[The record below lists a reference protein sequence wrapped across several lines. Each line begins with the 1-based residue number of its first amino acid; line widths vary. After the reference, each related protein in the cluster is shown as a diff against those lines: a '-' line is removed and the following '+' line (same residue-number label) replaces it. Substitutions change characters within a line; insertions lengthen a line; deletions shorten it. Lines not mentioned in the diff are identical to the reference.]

1 MASEAR
7 HRLRS
12 ALGSQDVSD
21 WLEKESEQAPL
32 VMGLEAGGSMVVRGD
47 WYKHISVPL
56 QTGTGQAR
64 AGRKGGAEGTRR
76 GSPAHTSHAHR
87 PEEVPDLSGDVGARP
102 TAGREEQGAF
112 QGRGRGGP
120 RGAGLPLSPACP
132 PL

>member
-1 MASEAR
+1 MLICERGRQHLLRGPGRTGRDTAGWALGLVASEAR

-64 AGRKGGAEGTRR
+64 AGRR
-76 GSPAHTSHAHR
+76 G
-87 PEEVPDLSGDVGARP
+87 
-102 TAGREEQGAF
+102 
-112 QGRGRGGP
+112 GRGDPAGQP
-120 RGAGLPLSPACP
+120 RPHLPCP
-132 PL
+132 QT

>member
-21 WLEKESEQAPL
+21 WLEKEPEQAPL

-64 AGRKGGAEGTRR
+64 AGRR
-76 GSPAHTSHAHR
+76 G
-87 PEEVPDLSGDVGARP
+87 
-102 TAGREEQGAF
+102 
-112 QGRGRGGP
+112 GGP
-120 RGAGLPLSPACP
+120 RGPGGAAPPTPPMPTDLRRFRTYQGTSVRDLLRAVRNKVRSRAGVVGALEGPGHR
-132 PL
+132 